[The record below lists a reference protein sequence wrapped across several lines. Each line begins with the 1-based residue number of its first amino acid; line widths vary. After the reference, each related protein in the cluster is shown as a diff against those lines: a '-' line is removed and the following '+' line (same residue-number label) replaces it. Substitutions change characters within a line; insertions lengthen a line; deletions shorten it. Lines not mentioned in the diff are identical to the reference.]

1 MTAVTFHPS
10 ARAELDA
17 SADFYEARLNGLG
30 LRFLDAVEETTR
42 RIAELPDAGAPLA
55 GGFRKRLVAGFPFSV
70 IYRAGRNEIYL
81 VAIAHQH
88 RRPGY
93 WRRRRPSGA
102 R

>member
-1 MTAVTFHPS
+1 VKAVTFHPS

-17 SADFYEARLNGLG
+17 SADFYEARLSGLG
-30 LRFLDAVEETTR
+30 LRFLVAVEETAR
-42 RIAELPDAGAPLA
+42 RIAESPDAGASMA
-55 GGFRKRLVAGFPFSV
+55 GGFRKRLVAGFPFSI
-70 IYRAGRNEIYL
+70 IYRAWEEEVYL

-93 WRRRRPSGA
+93 WRRRSGA